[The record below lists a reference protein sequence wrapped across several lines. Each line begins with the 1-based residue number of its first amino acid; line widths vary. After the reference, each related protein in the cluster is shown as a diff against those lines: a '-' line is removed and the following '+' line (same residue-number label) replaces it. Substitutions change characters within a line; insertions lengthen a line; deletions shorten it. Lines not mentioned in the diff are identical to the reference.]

1 MEHKIELYSDR
12 VVTPDGVIPA
22 LVTVYHGRIQTIA
35 RMEKKPVRPKTTT
48 TTDDDAD
55 GKKKLVDQGETFY
68 DFTGK
73 VIIPGLVDLH
83 VHLNEPGRTEWE
95 GVQSGTRSAAVGGV
109 TTVVDMPFELE
120 HHRRW
125 T

>member
-35 RMEKKPVRPKTTT
+35 RMEKNPVRPKTT

-55 GKKKLVDQGETFY
+55 GKKKLVDQGETFFD
-68 DFTGK
+68 DFTVK
-73 VIIPGLVDLH
+73 SSCQDLSIC
-83 VHLNEPGRTEWE
+83 TC
-95 GVQSGTRSAAVGGV
+95 T
-109 TTVVDMPFELE
+109 
-120 HHRRW
+120 
-125 T
+125 